1 MGDAMGIYKM
11 DPKNIPI
18 VASKMCTIKPDW
30 WDYEG
35 AFDQLSRTQIETV
48 GWYLGEDEEHP
59 KGWILCRELPSY
71 RTIDLECSG
80 YDDNGE
86 FKAEHK
92 LEPLIRE
99 AEEYA
104 KRKGYLT
111 FRSGISSVGFNIHEQ
126 EITSIPEAIV
136 NISCDRVD
144 FRWYLDY
151 GFRVIGI
158 HPNAYGN
165 GFHLIMLAKDISY

>member
-1 MGDAMGIYKM
+1 MGIYRINSE
-11 DPKNIPI
+11 NIPK
-18 VASKMCTIKPDW
+18 VANMMSTIKPEW

-35 AFDQLSRTQIETV
+35 AFGQLSGTQNTIETV

-59 KGWILCRELPSY
+59 KGWILCRELLGY

-86 FKAEHK
+86 FKFEHK

-104 KRKGYLT
+104 KGKGYLT
-111 FRSGISSVGFNIHEQ
+111 FRSGISSIGFNIHGQ
-126 EITSIPEAIV
+126 EVTNISEAIA
-136 NISCDRVD
+136 NISCDRID
-144 FRWYLDY
+144 FKWYLDY

-158 HPNAYGN
+158 QPNAYGK
-165 GFHLIMLAKDISY
+165 GFHLIILAKDISA

>member
-1 MGDAMGIYKM
+1 MGIYKM
-11 DPKNIPI
+11 NPENIPI
-18 VASKMCTIKPDW
+18 VASKMCNIKPDW

-48 GWYLGEDEEHP
+48 GWYLGEDKEHP
-59 KGWILCRELPSY
+59 KGWILCRELPGY

-104 KRKGYLT
+104 KGKGYLT
-111 FRSGISSVGFNIHEQ
+111 FRSGISSIGFNIHEQ
-126 EITSIPEAIV
+126 EITSISDAIA
-136 NISCDRVD
+136 NISCNRID
-144 FRWYLDY
+144 FKWYLDY

-158 HPNAYGN
+158 QPNAYGK
-165 GFHLIMLAKDISY
+165 GFHLIMLAKDIS